1 MSYIEEG
8 VLFVESGDVISGTV
22 LDGQF
27 ACAAATTGSAGG
39 LWAAI
44 VDTGGTLVAADII
57 DFGGVGVNTGGLA
70 IDTVVT
76 DGLLAVAGVASN
88 TLVLN
93 NGVEQVGYGGVTIG
107 TTIEGGNSLNSGGLL
122 WVFSGGVASDTTV
135 NGGTFELAGAGGASA
150 VDTTVNGGLFEL
162 GSGAVASGTTVGA
175 GGIEVVRSGAMAGD
189 TTVGAG
195 GTEEILTSGVA
206 GSVMV
211 LSGGTL
217 ALL

>member
-27 ACAAATTGSAGG
+27 ASAAATTGSAGG

-57 DFGGVGVNTGGLA
+57 DFGEVGVNTGGVA

-76 DGLLAVAGVASN
+76 NGLLGVAGVASN

-93 NGVEQVGYGGVTIG
+93 SGIEQVGYGGVTIG

-122 WVFSGGVASDTTV
+122 WVFRGGVASDTTV
-135 NGGTFELAGAGGASA
+135 GGGA
-150 VDTTVNGGLFEL
+150 E
-162 GSGAVASGTTVGA
+162 
-175 GGIEVVRSGAMAGD
+175 EVIR
-189 TTVGAG
+189 
-195 GTEEILTSGVA
+195 TSGVA
-206 GSVMV
+206 GSVTV

-217 ALL
+217 ALNGTDITAPFTIESGGT